1 MVRLPVIISHLP
13 LLEDLP
19 VGLHLVVLLEDLSG
33 AHHPLVAVP
42 AHSELEALEH
52 GADVGLLEHL
62 EVRGGA
68 FHGLE
73 QYLVGGLMGGEGA
86 DAVGSLDLRNE
97 MLSC

>member
-1 MVRLPVIISHLP
+1 MPKVRLRSWTSANIWLLHLKEISVTHLMVRLPVIISHLP

-19 VGLHLVVLLEDLSG
+19 VGLHLVVLLQDLPG

-62 EVRGGA
+62 
-68 FHGLE
+68 
-73 QYLVGGLMGGEGA
+73 
-86 DAVGSLDLRNE
+86 
-97 MLSC
+97 